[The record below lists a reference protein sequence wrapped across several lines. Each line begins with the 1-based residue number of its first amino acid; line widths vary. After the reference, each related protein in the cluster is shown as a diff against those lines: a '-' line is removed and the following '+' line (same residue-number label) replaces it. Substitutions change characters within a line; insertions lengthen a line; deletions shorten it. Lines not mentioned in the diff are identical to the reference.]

1 MIAWDQVEELRDA
14 VGPEEFGELVEVFLE
29 EVEGV
34 LTQLSAESGASELES
49 QLHFLKG
56 SALNLGF
63 ADFSQLCQAGETTAK
78 GGTTDGI
85 DVPAI
90 VASYHATKEL
100 FLTEI
105 AQRYAA

>member
-1 MIAWDQVEELRDA
+1 MIAWDQVEELREA
-14 VGPEEFGELVEVFLE
+14 VGPDEFGELVEVFLD

-34 LTQLSAESGASELES
+34 LTQLSSDAAASELES

-63 ADFSQLCQAGETTAK
+63 AEFSTLCQQGETIAK

-90 VASYHATKEL
+90 ISSYHATKDL
-100 FLTEI
+100 FLSEI